1 MRVKV
6 KLFTQLVSYVPDA
19 EAGVPFEVDLHKGA
33 TLADLINQLKL
44 PLTEVKVTLVNGR
57 AQPLKFPLKN
67 NDEVGVFPLIG
78 GG

>member
-6 KLFTQLVSYVPDA
+6 KLFTQLVSYVPGA
-19 EAGVPFEVDLHKGA
+19 EAGVPFEVDLHKGT
-33 TLADLINQLKL
+33 TLADLTNQLNL
-44 PLTEVKVTLVNGR
+44 PQTEVKVILVNGR
-57 AQPLKFPLKN
+57 AQPLEFQLQN